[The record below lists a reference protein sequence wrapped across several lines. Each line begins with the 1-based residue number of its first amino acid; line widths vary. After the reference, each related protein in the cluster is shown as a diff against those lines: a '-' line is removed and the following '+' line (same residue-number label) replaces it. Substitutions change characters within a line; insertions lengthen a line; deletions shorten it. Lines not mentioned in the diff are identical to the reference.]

1 MLSWQIAVPGCLK
14 DSEPIIRVQVPWRV
28 CERLAAGEGGQGQKE
43 DDGHS
48 LRTAW
53 LANVPHPLV
62 TRPAGG
68 SGLLLSWC
76 FHGPP
81 CVWTFLVPL
90 KLSLSMACGPRLGD
104 LPGLA
109 ERVGCKCGSG
119 VKPSSSSTS
128 CGSHP
133 ARAAAGIPGS
143 LFCWSCVT

>member
-1 MLSWQIAVPGCLK
+1 MLSWQIAVPECLK

-28 CERLAAGEGGQGQKE
+28 CEWLAAGEGGQEQREAVFTDLGQH
-43 DDGHS
+43 GWQTS
-48 LRTAW
+48 LT
-53 LANVPHPLV
+53 LLV
-62 TRPAGG
+62 TRLAGG
-68 SGLLLSWC
+68 SGLLLWWC

-90 KLSLSMACGPRLGD
+90 KLSLSMACGPHLGV
-104 LPGLA
+104 LPGPA
-109 ERVGCKCGSG
+109 ERVGCECGSG

-143 LFCWSCVT
+143 LFC